1 MLINE
6 IPEKECREVL
16 ARATV
21 GRLACSHQDQPY
33 VIPTYLAY
41 DDGWIYVFA
50 TFGKKIEWMRENP
63 KVCVEVEEVAAQSE
77 WVSVIANGRYEE
89 LAEPQFTT
97 ERAHARKLL
106 EKRHHWWINALAE
119 RRMSMPDQSV
129 EPIFFRIHVTSV
141 TGLRGE
147 GGDGA

>member
-1 MLINE
+1 MQINE
-6 IPEKECREVL
+6 ISEKECRDIL
-16 ARATV
+16 SRATV

-63 KVCVEVEEVAAQSE
+63 KVCVEVEDVADQTK
-77 WVSVIANGRYEE
+77 WVSVVANGRYEE
-89 LAEPQFTT
+89 LVEPQHTQA
-97 ERAHARKLL
+97 RAHARKLL

-119 RRMSMPDQSV
+119 RRMSMPDQAV
-129 EPIFFRIHVTSV
+129 EPIFFRIHVDSV
-141 TGLRGE
+141 TGLRGDS
-147 GGDGA
+147 GGA

>member
-6 IPEKECREVL
+6 ISDTECRDVL
-16 ARATV
+16 SRATV
-21 GRLACSHQDQPY
+21 GRLACSHLDQPY

-41 DDGWIYVFA
+41 DDGWIYVFS

-63 KVCVEVEEVAAQSE
+63 KVCVEIDEVTAASQ
-77 WVSVIANGRYEE
+77 WVSIIANGRYEE
-89 LAEPQFTT
+89 LAEPQFTQ

-106 EKRHHWWINALAE
+106 EKRHHWWLNALAE
-119 RRMSMPDQSV
+119 RRLNMPDQSV
-129 EPIFFRIHVTSV
+129 EAIFFRIHVDSV

-147 GGDGA
+147 NAGGT